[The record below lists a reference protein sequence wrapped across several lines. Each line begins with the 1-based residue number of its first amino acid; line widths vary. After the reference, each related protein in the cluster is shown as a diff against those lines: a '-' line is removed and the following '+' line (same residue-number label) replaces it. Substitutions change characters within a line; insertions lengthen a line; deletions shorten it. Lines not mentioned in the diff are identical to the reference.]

1 MRDPY
6 AADVESRRAEHERW
20 LRGPAGYLAAVER
33 IELPIGATR
42 EVHGLVIEALPDG
55 FRVDGERTG
64 PRTVETGGRYRLRL
78 SHQNFPAIVILDAE
92 IEVYFSDATSGRES
106 YRMRYV
112 PAEREGDRWLLDFN
126 RTYNP
131 ACAWSPFYNCPLPPA
146 ENRLPVALRVG
157 EMSPGTSS
165 AAETTGGRPW
175 RQEAKS

>member
-1 MRDPY
+1 M
-6 AADVESRRAEHERW
+6 S
-20 LRGPAGYLAAVER
+20 
-33 IELPIGATR
+33 ATR
-42 EVHGLVIEALPDG
+42 FLEPGAG
-55 FRVDGERTG
+55 
-64 PRTVETGGRYRLRL
+64 
-78 SHQNFPAIVILDAE
+78 E